1 MGTTCRLDQRLW
13 PLACLSPLGAPV
25 LHTVYRDCPCFC
37 VYIYANLHYS
47 ENHFEKKRRVQSS
60 LYTAGNGITLGES
73 HETNLHHQIGW

>member
-1 MGTTCRLDQRLW
+1 
-13 PLACLSPLGAPV
+13 
-25 LHTVYRDCPCFC
+25 